1 MHEEPTSRREVE
13 PRLRDTLDHFI
24 TRWLVILVAAAVTLL
39 GVLAWGM
46 R

>member
-1 MHEEPTSRREVE
+1 MHEEPTSCRGVQ
-13 PRLRDTLDHFI
+13 PRLRDTLDHFL
-24 TRWLVILVAAAVTLL
+24 TRWLVILIATGISVL